1 MKLKTYTLKTKLII
15 LYVFS
20 IMLPLLL
27 ISQMIL
33 SIYQKQIVNQT
44 IQLTDESSKQT
55 SQNVEN
61 MLEEYS
67 SLLSQFSF
75 DDTLRNYLNPARS
88 YENIEDSIDAYQYY
102 LKPITY
108 DFVTRNSTN
117 SLKVYF
123 LNETLLQGLGIY
135 ERVDESISKLDRY
148 QLAVEHKFR
157 TIWTREGNELY
168 VSRMIGS
175 LVGVPYGVVSI
186 ELQQDR
192 LYALIGES
200 NPRDK
205 LIVILDEQGTVI
217 SSNDRS
223 LQGSSWLGKSYYTQ
237 IRQEK
242 HGMMDLNDNGK
253 FKLLYRNLQGKDL
266 PSWTIVT
273 QVPLDTLLKEA
284 NQVRN
289 TGLAMMAG
297 TLLLSILFII
307 FFVNRMTNR
316 IRNLVRVMSSVKKG
330 TLTKAPESDIQD
342 EVGML
347 TTSFNLMVDGLD
359 NSIQENM
366 RVQLSLKDAE
376 IKKQEAELYA
386 LQSQINPH
394 FLFNTLESIRM
405 KLLVLPQNETASN
418 MIFSLSKIL
427 RKALNWKHDIIPL
440 REELEFVRSYLDI
453 QKSRFRDKIE
463 DQLEVEEALM
473 DYPIPKLIIQPL
485 VENSIKHG
493 IERKKGRGH
502 IWISVQSGHQGIEV
516 VVKDDGLGIP
526 PDRLAHL
533 QETLGMRREERPER
547 ESIGIVNVHDR
558 VVLHYGEGYG
568 LQIESEEQLGTII
581 RIRLPRGGE

>member
-1 MKLKTYTLKTKLII
+1 M
-15 LYVFS
+15 
-20 IMLPLLL
+20 
-27 ISQMIL
+27 
-33 SIYQKQIVNQT
+33 
-44 IQLTDESSKQT
+44 
-55 SQNVEN
+55 
-61 MLEEYS
+61 
-67 SLLSQFSF
+67 
-75 DDTLRNYLNPARS
+75 
-88 YENIEDSIDAYQYY
+88 
-102 LKPITY
+102 
-108 DFVTRNSTN
+108 
-117 SLKVYF
+117 
-123 LNETLLQGLGIY
+123 
-135 ERVDESISKLDRY
+135 
-148 QLAVEHKFR
+148 
-157 TIWTREGNELY
+157 
-168 VSRMIGS
+168 
-175 LVGVPYGVVSI
+175 
-186 ELQQDR
+186 
-192 LYALIGES
+192 
-200 NPRDK
+200 
-205 LIVILDEQGTVI
+205 
-217 SSNDRS
+217 
-223 LQGSSWLGKSYYTQ
+223 
-237 IRQEK
+237 
-242 HGMMDLNDNGK
+242 
-253 FKLLYRNLQGKDL
+253 
-266 PSWTIVT
+266 
-273 QVPLDTLLKEA
+273 
-284 NQVRN
+284 RN

-440 REELEFVRSYLDI
+440 REELEFVRNYLDI